1 MIKNKKKKF
10 MLVKNCIFTSLQ
22 VIQQL
27 QLIQNILQFHETSI
41 FILDLSSFLSVYR
54 YSFN

>member
-1 MIKNKKKKF
+1 MIKNEKKKF
-10 MLVKNCIFTSLQ
+10 MLVKNWIFTSLQ